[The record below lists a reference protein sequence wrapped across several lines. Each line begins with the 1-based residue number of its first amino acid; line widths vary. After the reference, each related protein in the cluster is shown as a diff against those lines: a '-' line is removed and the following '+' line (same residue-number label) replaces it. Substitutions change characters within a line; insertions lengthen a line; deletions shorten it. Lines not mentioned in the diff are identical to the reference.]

1 MLLFQKVNDNIR
13 TFFRNMEELGS
24 EDAEDRKD
32 ATKVLLKMCGSSKES
47 PNDIIDVKF
56 DYHRFCHSFSQ
67 SLYLHHFDSGWTKK

>member
-1 MLLFQKVNDNIR
+1 MNDNIR
-13 TFFRNMEELGS
+13 TFLRNMEELGS

-56 DYHRFCHSFSQ
+56 DNHRFCHSFFR